1 MIYDETS
8 LHVPIQNMIISQTY
22 AGSRG
27 TRDLV
32 VVAISSNIYGVKCKN
47 KLKKKKKKKKNKNVS
62 SGCAVTG
69 TDV

>member
-1 MIYDETS
+1 MPLTRYKSRFQVTMIYDETS

-47 KLKKKKKKKKNKNVS
+47 KLKKKKKKEEK
-62 SGCAVTG
+62 
-69 TDV
+69 